1 MVAKNG
7 LNAEQADLHKTITT
21 KSLQAKFVLCEDLV
35 GPTKAQ
41 NINTKVIESL
51 KQK

>member
-1 MVAKNG
+1 
-7 LNAEQADLHKTITT
+7 
-21 KSLQAKFVLCEDLV
+21 LCEDLV

-51 KQK
+51 KQKWSYLFALKSELT